1 MYLKSI
7 EVQGFKSFANKIKF
21 DFHNGCLLY
30 TSICEEVEKLDK
42 ERRIKM
48 ITNDVINKQKPFM
61 DRGVIA
67 ATIGQQPEKQGAL
80 PLQIL
85 YDYIGLGIEPSEQYL
100 TELSIH
106 IRQNI
111 SWKREG

>member
-1 MYLKSI
+1 MKQNEDLD
-7 EVQGFKSFANKIKF
+7 A
-21 DFHNGCLLY
+21 LY
-30 TSICEEVEKLDK
+30 IINPGDYSICEEVEKLDK

-85 YDYIGLGIEPSEQYL
+85 YDYIGLGIEPAGQYL